1 MEIGLTIL
9 AIVVGYVFGSISFTR
24 LIARIIMPGEDI
36 SSTRFEM
43 PGKDIGMDMTSVSPT
58 ALSMRKGPGAGCSA
72 SILDMLK
79 SALPALAFLLLYPDQ
94 PYFLISSAM
103 AIIGHN
109 WPIQHRFKGGRGFSP
124 MIGSLFI
131 IDFWAIPFAMISGN
145 LIGLAVV
152 KDVFLAYIMFA
163 VMLIPWMAFRFWS
176 SVDIHVLWYVGYG
189 VWATAVFLIAS
200 RPEITQYLEIKR
212 SGVLDDQEDFL
223 NTIEQTDMGRPIKYM
238 RKYGFFGG
246 EKKEEEVAES

>member
-1 MEIGLTIL
+1 MEIGLTL
-9 AIVVGYVFGSISFTR
+9 LSIVVGYVFGSLSFTR
-24 LIARIIMPGEDI
+24 LIARIIIPGEDI

-43 PGKDIGMDMTSVSPT
+43 PGKDIGMEMTSVSPT

-79 SALPALAFLLLYPDQ
+79 AAIPAFILMRLYPDQ

-109 WPIQHRFKGGRGFSP
+109 WPIQHSLKGGRGFSP
-124 MIGSLFI
+124 MIGSLFV
-131 IDFWAIPFAMISGN
+131 IDFWSIPFAMISGN
-145 LIGLAVV
+145 LIGLGVV

-163 VMLIPWMAFRFWS
+163 VMLIPWMTFRFWN
-176 SVDIHVLWYVGYG
+176 SVDIHVLWYVAYAA
-189 VWATAVFLIAS
+189 WATGTFLFAS
-200 RPEITQYLEIKR
+200 RSEITQYLEIKR
-212 SGVLDDQEDFL
+212 SGVLDDREEFL
-223 NTIEQTDMGRPIKYM
+223 DAIEQTDMGRPIKYM

-246 EKKEEEVAES
+246 PKEENATEA